1 MPCASP
7 VRCVTEACFQS
18 HPLQFINGSQTLRW
32 NGKDGETLNIK
43 GQYVTTG
50 THPRGSSW
58 AKNPI
63 PRGNQ
68 FPPPCGED
76 PKACGGD
83 GHRTRCKCSGAWGPY
98 NLEIVDKVRVPK
110 VPAGDW
116 VVGFRWVSRHDIAG
130 MWVAFFQECQQYHC
144 VQDCEESAQI
154 WSSCGDIT
162 IKPGGYGGL
171 GVGGKPTTE
180 RDQRLAGL

>member
-1 MPCASP
+1 M
-7 VRCVTEACFQS
+7 
-18 HPLQFINGSQTLRW
+18 
-32 NGKDGETLNIK
+32 
-43 GQYVTTG
+43 TTG

-116 VVGFRWVSRHDIAG
+116 VVGFRWVSRHDIAV
-130 MWVAFFQECQQYHC
+130 MWVAFFQECQQHHC
-144 VQDCEESAQI
+144 DRIVKS
-154 WSSCGDIT
+154 
-162 IKPGGYGGL
+162 
-171 GVGGKPTTE
+171 
-180 RDQRLAGL
+180 RLRSGQAVAISPLSRVATADWALVASLRRSGASGSRGFDLLCRLWQC